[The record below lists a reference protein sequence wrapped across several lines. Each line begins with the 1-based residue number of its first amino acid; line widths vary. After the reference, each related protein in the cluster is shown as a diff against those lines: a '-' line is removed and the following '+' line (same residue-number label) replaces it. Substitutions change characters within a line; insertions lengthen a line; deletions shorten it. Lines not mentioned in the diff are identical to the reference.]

1 MLSTCYWNKMCLL
14 YALDCIIHL
23 IEISFCI
30 EKQVPPIQHNIHRS
44 AKKKNSFLRYNR
56 VFYFLSQA
64 IKLKWTL
71 PTDSPNMKI
80 SKCFILKSPYYM
92 VKEMWSKL
100 DYILLNAN
108 PINHFNMH
116 QAQTQNMILFI
127 QIILPLLLSCISVLP
142 SCFFI
147 YFIFCSNVIIISL
160 VYIFS

>member
-1 MLSTCYWNKMCLL
+1 
-14 YALDCIIHL
+14 
-23 IEISFCI
+23 
-30 EKQVPPIQHNIHRS
+30 
-44 AKKKNSFLRYNR
+44 
-56 VFYFLSQA
+56 
-64 IKLKWTL
+64 
-71 PTDSPNMKI
+71 MKI
-80 SKCFILKSPYYM
+80 LKCFILKSPYYM

-116 QAQTQNMILFI
+116 QAQTQKMILFI